1 MNDRKQYRVLI
12 GRVVTTEGPV
22 KAGGSVLLTEKDGQ
36 RLVQRGIVEL
46 VPVAAD
52 NQQSNPGAPGD
63 DSDNG
68 SANNLAP
75 SVPGAPAA
83 PVSGEAGQPTEASST
98 TTQSGPVVTG
108 DQSDNDVTTN
118 AIAPAAPAPAAPAVV
133 TSVENG
139 QPTDASST
147 TTQSGPAV
155 TADQSGTDLTSN
167 AIAPAAP
174 APAAPVDLNP
184 EQRIAAI
191 VGAINQLDPADQ
203 SQWLKSGAPD
213 LNALEPMV
221 GFTIRAAERDAAWQ
235 QVLASRQDNA

>member
-46 VPVAAD
+46 IPVAAD

-83 PVSGEAGQPTEASST
+83 PVSGEAGQPTDASST
-98 TTQSGPVVTG
+98 TTQSGPAVTG
-108 DQSDNDVTTN
+108 DQSGTDVTTN
-118 AIAPAAPAPAAPAVV
+118 AIAPAAQASDALAVV
-133 TSVENG
+133 ASAESG
-139 QPTDASST
+139 QSTDASST

-155 TADQSGTDLTSN
+155 TADQSGTDLTTNTTAS
-167 AIAPAAP
+167 AAP
-174 APAAPVDLNP
+174 APAAPVELNP

-191 VGAINQLDPADQ
+191 VGAINQLDPSDQ

-213 LNALEPMV
+213 LKVLEPMV
-221 GFTIRAAERDAAWQ
+221 GFTILAAERDSAWK
-235 QVLASRQDNA
+235 QVLASRQSNA